1 MTDKMTHY
9 ENAIAAVRTAY
20 QIDAELVRYEAK
32 SHLAQA
38 LSFLTSWNQIEAAHE
53 LDYILAQYRA
63 IVRQYNINK
72 HS

>member
-20 QIDAELVRYEAK
+20 QIDAELERYEAK

-53 LDYILAQYRA
+53 LAYIKDWVLFDE
-63 IVRQYNINK
+63 VRTGYCA
-72 HS
+72 